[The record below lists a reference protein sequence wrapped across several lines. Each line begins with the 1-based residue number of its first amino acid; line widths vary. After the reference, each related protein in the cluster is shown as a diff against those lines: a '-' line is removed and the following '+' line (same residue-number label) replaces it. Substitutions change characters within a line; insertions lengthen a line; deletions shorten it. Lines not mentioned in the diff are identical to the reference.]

1 MEKVLFIKNKSGLH
15 ARPSGILA
23 KTANGFQ
30 SNIVLES
37 NGKTINAKSI
47 MSIMSSG
54 LSQNSEVK
62 LIINGPDEDK
72 AFDCIV
78 DLFESGFGEL

>member
-1 MEKVLFIKNKSGLH
+1 MEKILFVKNKSGLH
-15 ARPSGILA
+15 ARPSGMLA

-30 SNIVLES
+30 SNIILES

-54 LSQNSEVK
+54 LKENSEVK
-62 LIINGPDEDK
+62 LVVNGPDEEK
-72 AFDCIV
+72 AFNCIV